1 MMSKNKNM
9 HTIQQY
15 TDRFPPLI
23 PSYLYYFAKTNNKT
37 DNFEFIN
44 FIINFQNMFF
54 SGLITSLT
62 LAINAAAI
70 MPMKPM
76 KIRFSL
82 KLKGL
87 ITNFK
92 SAYSTSPVDKI
103 CQIVNTIQLF
113 RPILA
118 LWNLLV
124 IVLILLTFWFSI
136 SNYFAPPH
144 YPLFT

>member
-1 MMSKNKNM
+1 
-9 HTIQQY
+9 
-15 TDRFPPLI
+15 
-23 PSYLYYFAKTNNKT
+23 
-37 DNFEFIN
+37 
-44 FIINFQNMFF
+44 MFF

-76 KIRFSL
+76 KIRFNK

-87 ITNFK
+87 IINIK

-124 IVLILLTFWFSI
+124 IVLILLTFWFSV